1 MEWFDGARLTYQR
14 MPADVQVAL
23 DERIQKLF
31 KIYPPLYQNKPG
43 GMDTTAHVQVPAW
56 GCWLVMETE
65 NYLEDGISTIC
76 VVRLDELA
84 KREFEQSI
92 VQTRAKPGGNQG

>member
-1 MEWFDGARLTYQR
+1 MTHQRLPT
-14 MPADVQVAL
+14 DVQVAP
-23 DERIQKLF
+23 DARIQKLI
-31 KIYPPLYQNKPG
+31 KIYPPLYQNKPSDTG
-43 GMDTTAHVQVPAW
+43 GVGTTAHVQVPSW

-84 KREFEQSI
+84 KREFEQS
-92 VQTRAKPGGNQG
+92 VAQTRAKPGGIQG